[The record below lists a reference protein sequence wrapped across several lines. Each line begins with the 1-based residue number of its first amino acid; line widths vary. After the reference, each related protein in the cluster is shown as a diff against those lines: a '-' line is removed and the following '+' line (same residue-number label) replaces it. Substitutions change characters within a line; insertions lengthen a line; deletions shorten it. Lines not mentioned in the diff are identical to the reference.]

1 MLCGDQVVITEDGAR
16 ALSPELPALDTI
28 AEAVA

>member
-28 AEAVA
+28 ETAA